1 MTENIQVA
9 QLDKHDRM
17 ILQILQEN
25 SNTSLKEIAEKTGLS
40 SSTIH
45 YRINRL
51 IKEKI
56 IVNFAAQV
64 DPIKVGKD
72 ILAVSLINSKYGAE
86 YSRRLGEKLAKIPG
100 VWAVYYL
107 LGNIDFAVL
116 LRTSNRDELRN
127 VVDSIM
133 KLDEV
138 EKSNTYLV
146 LERIKEDPRVQF
158 S

>member
-1 MTENIQVA
+1 MSEPVQIA

-17 ILQILQEN
+17 ILQILQDN

-51 IKEKI
+51 IKDKI
-56 IVNFAAQV
+56 IMNFAAQV

-72 ILAVSLINSKYGAE
+72 ILAVSLISSKYGAE
-86 YSRRLGEKLAKIPG
+86 YSRRLGDKLAKIPG

-116 LRTSNRDELRN
+116 LRTSNRDELRF
-127 VVDSIM
+127 VVDSVM

-158 S
+158 

>member
-1 MTENIQVA
+1 MTEHVQIA
-9 QLDKHDRM
+9 QLDKHDRV

-56 IVNFAAQV
+56 IVNFTARI

-72 ILAVSLINSKYGAE
+72 ILAISLINGKYG
-86 YSRRLGEKLAKIPG
+86 SDVSKKLGDKLGRIPG

-116 LRTSNRDELRN
+116 LRASTREELKN
-127 VVDSIM
+127 IIDAIM
-133 KLDEV
+133 RIDEV

-146 LERIKEDPRVQF
+146 LERIKEDPRVEF
-158 S
+158 

>member
-1 MTENIQVA
+1 MTDPTQTA
-9 QLDKHDRM
+9 QLDKQDKM
-17 ILQILQEN
+17 ILRILQEN
-25 SNTSLKEIAEKTGLS
+25 SNTSLKEIADKTGLS

-51 IKEKI
+51 IKDKV
-56 IVNFAAQV
+56 IVGFTAQV

-72 ILAVSLINSKYGAE
+72 ILAISLVNGKYGSE
-86 YSRRLGEKLAKIPG
+86 HSKKLGEKLGNIEG

-116 LRTSNRDELRN
+116 LRASSREELKDI
-127 VVDSIM
+127 VDSIM
-133 KLDEV
+133 KIDEV

-146 LERIKEDPRVQF
+146 LERIREDPRVRV
-158 S
+158 

>member
-1 MTENIQVA
+1 MAEDFQVA
-9 QLDKHDRM
+9 QLDKHDKM
-17 ILQILQEN
+17 IIQILQDN
-25 SNTSLKEIAEKTGLS
+25 SNTSLKEIAERTGLS

-51 IKEKI
+51 IKDKI
-56 IVNFAAQV
+56 IINFAAQI

-72 ILAVSLINSKYGAE
+72 ILAVSLVNSRYGSE
-86 YSRRLGEKLAKIPG
+86 HSRKLGDKLAKIPG

-116 LRTSNRDELRN
+116 LRASNREELKQII
-127 VVDSIM
+127 DGIM
-133 KLDEV
+133 KIDEV

-146 LERIKEDPRVQF
+146 LERVKEDPRVQL
-158 S
+158 

>member
-1 MTENIQVA
+1 MTEHVQIA
-9 QLDKHDRM
+9 QLDKHDRV
-17 ILQILQEN
+17 ILRILQEN

-56 IVNFAAQV
+56 IVSFTAQV

-72 ILAVSLINSKYGAE
+72 ILAVSLVNGKYGADV
-86 YSRRLGEKLAKIPG
+86 SRKLGDKLAKIPG

-116 LRTSNRDELRN
+116 LRASTREDLKNIIDG
-127 VVDSIM
+127 IM
-133 KLDEV
+133 KIDEV

-146 LERIKEDPRVQF
+146 LERIKEDPRVEF
-158 S
+158 

>member
-1 MTENIQVA
+1 
-9 QLDKHDRM
+9 M

-72 ILAVSLINSKYGAE
+72 ILAVSLVNCKYGAE
-86 YSRRLGEKLAKIPG
+86 YSRRLGEKLSKIPG

-158 S
+158 

>member
-1 MTENIQVA
+1 MTEHIQIA
-9 QLDKHDRM
+9 QLDKHDRV

-56 IVNFAAQV
+56 IVTFTAQV

-72 ILAVSLINSKYGAE
+72 ILAVSLVNGKYG
-86 YSRRLGEKLAKIPG
+86 SDVSKKLGDKLGRIPG

-116 LRTSNRDELRN
+116 LRASTREELKN
-127 VVDSIM
+127 IIDAIM
-133 KLDEV
+133 RIDEV

-146 LERIKEDPRVQF
+146 LERIKEDPRVEF
-158 S
+158 

>member
-1 MTENIQVA
+1 MSEQVQVA
-9 QLDKHDRM
+9 QLDKYDRI
-17 ILQILQEN
+17 ILQILQGN

-51 IKEKI
+51 IKDKI
-56 IVNFAAQV
+56 IVTFTAQV

-72 ILAVSLINSKYGAE
+72 ILAVSLVNGKYG
-86 YSRRLGEKLAKIPG
+86 SDVSKKLGDKLAKITG

-107 LGNIDFAVL
+107 LGNIDFAVM
-116 LRTSNRDELRN
+116 LRASTREELKN
-127 VVDSIM
+127 IIDAIM
-133 KLDEV
+133 RIDEV

-146 LERIKEDPRVQF
+146 LERIKEDPRVEF
-158 S
+158 

>member
-1 MTENIQVA
+1 MSEPVQIA
-9 QLDKHDRM
+9 QLDKHDRV

-51 IKEKI
+51 IKERI
-56 IVNFAAQV
+56 IMNFAAQV

-86 YSRRLGEKLAKIPG
+86 SSRRLGEKLAKIPG
-100 VWAVYYL
+100 VWGVYYL

-158 S
+158 

>member
-1 MTENIQVA
+1 MTEQVQIA
-9 QLDKHDRM
+9 HLDKHDRV

-56 IVNFAAQV
+56 IVHFTAQV

-72 ILAVSLINSKYGAE
+72 ILAVSLVNGKYG
-86 YSRRLGEKLAKIPG
+86 SDVSKKLGEKLGRIPG
-100 VWAVYYL
+100 VWAVYYM

-116 LRTSNRDELRN
+116 LRASTREDLKNIIDA
-127 VVDSIM
+127 IM
-133 KLDEV
+133 KIEEV

-146 LERIKEDPRVQF
+146 LERIKEDPRVEF
-158 S
+158 

>member
-1 MTENIQVA
+1 MTEHIQIA
-9 QLDKHDRM
+9 QLDKHDRT

-56 IVNFAAQV
+56 IVTFTAQV

-72 ILAVSLINSKYGAE
+72 ILAVSLVNGKYG
-86 YSRRLGEKLAKIPG
+86 SDVSKKLGDKLGKIAG

-116 LRTSNRDELRN
+116 LRASTREELKN
-127 VVDSIM
+127 IIDAIM
-133 KLDEV
+133 KIDEV

-146 LERIKEDPRVQF
+146 LERIKEDPRVEF
-158 S
+158 

>member
-1 MTENIQVA
+1 MSDIVQIA
-9 QLDKHDRM
+9 QLDKHDRV
-17 ILQILQEN
+17 ILAILQEN

-51 IKEKI
+51 IKDKI

-86 YSRRLGEKLAKIPG
+86 HSRRLGDKLSKIPG

-116 LRTSNRDELRN
+116 LRTSNRDELRF

-146 LERIKEDPRVQF
+146 LERIKEDPKVQF
-158 S
+158 

>member
-1 MTENIQVA
+1 MSEQVQIA
-9 QLDKHDRM
+9 NLDKYDRT

-25 SNTSLKEIAEKTGLS
+25 SNTSLKEIADKTGLS

-51 IKEKI
+51 INDKI
-56 IVNFAAQV
+56 IVNFTAQV

-72 ILAVSLINSKYGAE
+72 ILAVSLVNGKYG
-86 YSRRLGEKLAKIPG
+86 SDVSKKLGDKLGKIAG

-116 LRTSNRDELRN
+116 LRASTREELKN
-127 VVDSIM
+127 IIDAIM
-133 KLDEV
+133 RIEEV

-146 LERIKEDPRVQF
+146 LERIKEDPRVEF
-158 S
+158 

>member
-1 MTENIQVA
+1 MSEQVQIA
-9 QLDKHDRM
+9 NLDKYDRI

-25 SNTSLKEIAEKTGLS
+25 SNTSLKEIANKTGLS

-51 IKEKI
+51 IKDKI
-56 IVNFAAQV
+56 IITFTAQV
-64 DPIKVGKD
+64 DPVKVGKD
-72 ILAVSLINSKYGAE
+72 ILAVSLVNGKYG
-86 YSRRLGEKLAKIPG
+86 SDISKKLGDKLGKIPG

-116 LRTSNRDELRN
+116 LRASTREELKN
-127 VVDSIM
+127 IIDAIM
-133 KLDEV
+133 RIEEV

-146 LERIKEDPRVQF
+146 LERIKEDPKVEF
-158 S
+158 